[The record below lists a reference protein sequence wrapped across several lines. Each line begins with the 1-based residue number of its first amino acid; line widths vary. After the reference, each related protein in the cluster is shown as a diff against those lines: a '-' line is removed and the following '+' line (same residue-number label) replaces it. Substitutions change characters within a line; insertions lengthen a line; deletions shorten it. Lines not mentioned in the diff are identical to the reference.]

1 MPSLSRLKSPSGHAS
16 LRHTSMT
23 PPNNSSDPMS
33 KHEFETRLYDL
44 ISEARDRN
52 APIYGAYSIRSPDPN
67 VQDYDAEITE
77 VVNRENFQLFGN
89 SNE

>member
-1 MPSLSRLKSPSGHAS
+1 
-16 LRHTSMT
+16 
-23 PPNNSSDPMS
+23 MS

-77 VVNRENFQLFGN
+77 VVNREDFQLFGN